1 MKKTLITILVTVLLC
16 GCVFGTTFAWLMDK
30 TEPIENTFT
39 FGNIDIELKET
50 GATNNKQSFKMMPGA
65 TIEKDPTVTVK
76 AGSEACWLFVKIDE
90 ANNTFKSTEKFVTY
104 NVVTTGEKAWKEL
117 QYGVYYI
124 EVDAATATTGATY
137 PVLVNNQVTVN
148 QNATA
153 NDFTGTAPTLTF
165 TAYAVQKDTTVDTA
179 AEAWS
184 IATTGNLPNT

>member
-65 TIEKDPTVTVK
+65 TIEKDPAVTVN

-104 NVVTTGEKAWKEL
+104 NVVTTGEKAWTYL
-117 QYGVYYI
+117 QDGVYYI
-124 EVDAATATTGATY
+124 KVDAATATVGATY
-137 PVLVNNQVTVN
+137 PVLVDNQVTVN

-165 TAYAVQKDTTVDTA
+165 TAYAVQSEGVTDVTA
-179 AEAWS
+179 AWA
-184 IATTGNLPNT
+184 IANPTNNG